1 MEKII
6 KKMTKKENFNAL
18 LAIPAVAENA
28 GLVEFINHEIELLDR
43 KSISKTGERKLTP
56 TQIENE
62 NHKVLILGV
71 MDSTP
76 KTVTDIMKAIPQF
89 ADYSNQKI
97 AALVKQL
104 VTEEKVVKSTIKG
117 RSYFTL
123 A

>member
-6 KKMTKKENFNAL
+6 KKATKKDNFNSL
-18 LAIPAVAENA
+18 LAIPAVAENSQ
-28 GLVEFINHEIELLDR
+28 LVDFIKHELELLDR
-43 KSISKTGERKLTP
+43 KSVSKTGERKLTP
-56 TQIENE
+56 QQMENE
-62 NHKVLILGV
+62 NYKVLILSV
-71 MDSTP
+71 MDNTP
-76 KTVTDIMKAIPQF
+76 KTVTDIMKAVPQF
-89 ADYSNQKI
+89 ADFSNQKI